1 MSDDVPETR
10 SGCFWA
16 DDPFELPEYGPD
28 VTPCPRCGTPITHV
42 TSTGP
47 LEHVAIPCGCP
58 APGELLEQFI
68 DQSEPE
74 REYGEADSS

>member
-1 MSDDVPETR
+1 MTDDPPATR

-28 VTPCPRCGTPITHV
+28 VTPCPNCGTPISEVAT
-42 TSTGP
+42 TDA

-58 APGELLEQFI
+58 VPGGVLEQASTFAS
-68 DQSEPE
+68 D
-74 REYGEADSS
+74 GFEASPDD